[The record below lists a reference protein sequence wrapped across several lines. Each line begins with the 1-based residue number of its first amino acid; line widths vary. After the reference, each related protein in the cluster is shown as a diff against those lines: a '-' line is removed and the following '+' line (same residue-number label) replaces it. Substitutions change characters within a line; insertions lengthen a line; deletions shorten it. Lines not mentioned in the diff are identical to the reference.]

1 MLLPLPLQNKR
12 YHYALPFLALFALLA
27 SRHVPAVEVQNNC
40 EHDDSLIAL
49 RCVDGALD
57 AKIKALET
65 EQLDEFHTAV
75 RECASPVDGLDWLVF
90 RQCVLEQLPNQSATV
105 AEALENWSVRLQ
117 GLSEQLEAREALLNK
132 KDDLLDDVAAII
144 DALNQSQIPPQ
155 SSSESS
161 VDSKENASVPTLETE
176 NTPSALPGEPQE

>member
-12 YHYALPFLALFALLA
+12 PLHALSVLALFGLLA
-27 SRHVPAVEVQNNC
+27 SLKAPAVEVQNNC
-40 EHDDSLIAL
+40 EQDDSLIAL

-75 RECASPVDGLDWLVF
+75 RECAAPVDGLDWLVY

-144 DALNQSQIPPQ
+144 EALNQSQTPPQ

-161 VDSKENASVPTLETE
+161 DDSEENASVSTLEAE
-176 NTPSALPGEPQE
+176 NTPSALPDEPQE